1 MLTVSSYRDCRDAYR
16 HRDLRQ
22 ALYDEGAALMG
33 DVIVNLHGEAHRD
46 RRRLENRLFRRDVFM
61 YWEREVIPEVVER
74 VLAPAVE
81 AGTGDLVALARRAM
95 LTLAVRIAGVDLQD
109 GSDSEFDDLFEIM
122 SRLSRAS
129 TVAHATGSKAAIIE
143 TGLRAL
149 DEFDE
154 RFLQPS
160 IRRRMSIIESGS
172 EQTPADVLSTLLEN
186 RDALDLPPEVLRREV
201 AYFPWVG
208 SHSTSNALAHAM
220 DRIFDW
226 LVKRP
231 AERNF
236 LGGDPELTQRF
247 VHESLR
253 LHPPSP
259 VALRRAVVD
268 VRLASGVHVPAGE
281 TVVIDVSAANRDP
294 DVFGPAAS
302 EFDPHRDLPEGVPLW
317 GLSFGTGFHSCLGQE
332 LAGGV
337 APDGGN
343 HKSPLY
349 GAIAVVARELLRH
362 GATPD
367 PDNPPSLDAESTRPH
382 FGRYP
387 IRLG

>member
-1 MLTVSSYRDCRDAYR
+1 MLRVSSYRDCRDAYR

-22 ALYDEGAALMG
+22 ALYDEGVALMG

-61 YWEREVIPEVVER
+61 YWEREVIPEIAER

-81 AGTGDLVALARRAM
+81 AGRGDLVVLARRAM
-95 LTLAVRIAGVDLQD
+95 LTLAVRIAGVDLQGGGD
-109 GSDSEFDDLFEIM
+109 REFDDLFEIM
-122 SRLSRAS
+122 NRLSQAS
-129 TVAHATGSKAAIIE
+129 TVAHATGNKADIIE
-143 TGLRAL
+143 SGLRAL

-160 IRRRMSIIESGS
+160 IRRRVSMIESGS
-172 EQTPADVLSTLLEN
+172 EQMPADVLSTLLQN
-186 RDALDLPPEVLRREV
+186 QDALDLPPEVLRREV

-220 DRIFDW
+220 DHIFDW

-231 AERNF
+231 ADRN
-236 LGGDPELTQRF
+236 LLCGDPELTQLF

-268 VRLASGVHVPAGE
+268 VRLASGVRVPAGE
-281 TVVIDVSAANRDP
+281 SVAIDVAEANRDLE
-294 DVFGPAAS
+294 VLGPAAA
-302 EFDPHRDLPEGVPLW
+302 EFDPHRNLPEGVPLW

-337 APDGGN
+337 APDGRN
-343 HKSPLY
+343 HGSPLY
-349 GAIAVVARELLRH
+349 GAIAGMARQLLCH
-362 GATPD
+362 AATPD
-367 PDNPPSLDAESTRPH
+367 PDDPPSLDGESTRRH
-382 FGRYP
+382 YGRYP

>member
-231 AERNF
+231 AERNL

>member
-1 MLTVSSYRDCRDAYR
+1 MRLSRYLDCRDAYR

-33 DVIVNLHGEAHRD
+33 DVIVDLHGEAHRD
-46 RRRLENRLFRRDVFM
+46 RRRLENRLFRRDVFL
-61 YWEREVIPEVVER
+61 YFEREVIPEIVER
-74 VLAPAVE
+74 VLAQAVE
-81 AGTGDLVALARRAM
+81 AGRGDLVVLARRAM
-95 LTLAVRIAGVDLQD
+95 LTLSVRIAGVDLQEGAD
-109 GSDSEFDDLFEIM
+109 REFDDLFEIM

-129 TVAHATGSKAAIIE
+129 TVAHSTGNKVDIIE
-143 TGLRAL
+143 SGLRAL
-149 DEFDE
+149 GEFDE

-160 IRRRMSIIESGS
+160 IRRRMSMIESGS
-172 EQTPADVLSTLLEN
+172 EMPADVLSTLLEN
-186 RDALDLPPEVLRREV
+186 QDALDLPHEVLRREV

-220 DRIFDW
+220 DHIFDW

-231 AERNF
+231 GDRG
-236 LGGDPELTQRF
+236 LLCDDPELTQRF

-259 VALRRAVVD
+259 VALRRALLD
-268 VRLASGVHVPAGE
+268 VRLASGVQVSEGE
-281 TVVIDVSAANRDP
+281 TVTIDVSAANRDP
-294 DVFGPAAS
+294 EVFGPAAA
-302 EFDPHRDLPEGVPLW
+302 EFDPQRNLPEGVPLW
-317 GLSFGTGFHSCLGQE
+317 GLSFGSGFHSCLGQE

-343 HKSPLY
+343 HRSPLY
-349 GAIAVVARELLRH
+349 GAIAAMASQLLRH
-362 GATPD
+362 AATPD
-367 PDNPPSLDAESTRPH
+367 PDDPPSLDGESTRRH